1 MDSAFDTRM
10 PRSHKR
16 LLIVLAL
23 GTVVF
28 AGSLIQIRRPSAFAT
43 GGGYGV
49 GWGAEGMMFGA
60 SSRPGAAK

>member
-1 MDSAFDTRM
+1 MDSAYDTRM
-10 PRSHKR
+10 PRSHRR

-28 AGSLIQIRRPSAFAT
+28 AGSLIQIRRPSPFAS

-60 SSRPGAAK
+60 SPRLGAAK